1 MKSFSKVALAASL
14 ASTGIASGAY
24 AATFSDNF
32 SNLGTQGSPDASGY
46 YYFMGDQASQNFS
59 GTGLSSVS
67 SFGIT
72 LSAGGSN
79 NYASEPLELTFSI
92 NGVDVGATTFNPGEM
107 LPRALSFSFAPI
119 AGLGTDYLLRA
130 YVTQPVCAGCGAV
143 QIGTDNPFT
152 LNGAGGVVPEP
163 ATWSLLILGFGLIGA
178 AMRIGR
184 NKPLSVIYQ

>member
-1 MKSFSKVALAASL
+1 MKSFSKIALAASL
-14 ASTGIASGAY
+14 ASTGMASGAY

-32 SNLGTQGSPDASGY
+32 SNLGTQGYPDGGGY
-46 YYFMGDQASQNFS
+46 YFFIGDQASQNFS

-72 LSAGGSN
+72 LSAGLLN
-79 NYASEPLELTFSI
+79 NYAIEPLELTFSI
-92 NGVDVGATTFNPGEM
+92 NGIDVGATTFNPGEM

-119 AGLGTDYLLRA
+119 AGLGTDYLLSA
-130 YVTQPVCAGCGAV
+130 YVTQPVCDGCGAV

-163 ATWSLLILGFGLIGA
+163 AAWSLLILGFGFIGA
-178 AMRIGR
+178 AMRTGQ
-184 NKPLSVIYQ
+184 NKSVAVTYE